1 MQWAFFMNNQDTIE
15 TTTSK
20 LILKTCYK
28 ASKCDDTTLVIWL
41 KKSILLILAVAILRF
56 TLAIFFKKEAFKK
69 TNILKKW
76 RNVFWINLQI
86 KGILL
91 FEIMTSKILAK
102 HIERIF
108 YFQIKA
114 RSRQE
119 DQCKRSRSKMFSI
132 TWKQLQW
139 SPF

>member
-56 TLAIFFKKEAFKK
+56 ILAIFFKKKK
-69 TNILKKW
+69 HLKTNNILKKW

-86 KGILL
+86 KGLLL
-91 FEIMTSKILAK
+91 FEIMTSKVLAK

-108 YFQIKA
+108 CFQIKA

-119 DQCKRSRSKMFSI
+119 DQCKRSRSKMFLI
-132 TWKQLQW
+132 TWK
-139 SPF
+139 

>member
-108 YFQIKA
+108 FFQIKA

-119 DQCKRSRSKMFSI
+119 DQYKRSRSKMFSI